1 MLIKNNILIFTVIN
15 YHVIITIF
23 YGQLKPGTIQQL
35 TVTVLSNTSV
45 NISWEP
51 PLLTNGIIL
60 HYDINI
66 ISLQLTVTETFNY
79 SVSVEPTK
87 NLHHLIRS
95 LS

>member
-87 NLHHLIRS
+87 KLHHLIRS